1 MVSSRIYPALVL
13 LCVILTSAAMLF
25 SYHSDRLTIIAVLL
39 AVACALIARR
49 GLRRTSPKVLGRTPH
64 ITDNLPAA
72 DTDSDDPAATVRT
85 RKNGFWLSP
94 PNLTNGTVLVA
105 VLAGIFAGI
114 VSIAAATVVADKGG
128 GVAWII
134 SVLTVVVG
142 AGFAAATGAVSM
154 TIRPR
159 TRKAM
164 VTRIACA
171 SGTGAAIGRWVSTA
185 GCAMFFNAVPTF
197 AGVAIASAA
206 SAVAAVGGVVALT
219 LASIDVRAML
229 DTALDRPNTVM

>member
-85 RKNGFWLSP
+85 RKNGF
-94 PNLTNGTVLVA
+94 LV
-105 VLAGIFAGI
+105 
-114 VSIAAATVVADKGG
+114 
-128 GVAWII
+128 
-134 SVLTVVVG
+134 
-142 AGFAAATGAVSM
+142 
-154 TIRPR
+154 
-159 TRKAM
+159 
-164 VTRIACA
+164 VTPQ
-171 SGTGAAIGRWVSTA
+171 
-185 GCAMFFNAVPTF
+185 F
-197 AGVAIASAA
+197 
-206 SAVAAVGGVVALT
+206 
-219 LASIDVRAML
+219 D
-229 DTALDRPNTVM
+229 